1 MEIKNKKNIIIIT
14 IVIAVALCTLVITAA
29 FATSAKNDSPEECV
43 LTSYENTVALFVD
56 GKLKEVYSDIVL
68 DTLPK
73 QDVDQLNHGIHF
85 LTIEE
90 ARQAIEDY
98 DG

>member
-1 MEIKNKKNIIIIT
+1 MEIKRRKNIIIIT
-14 IVIAVALCTLVITAA
+14 IVATIALSILIITAG
-29 FATSAKNDSPEECV
+29 FAASAKKESPVGCI
-43 LTSYENTVALFVD
+43 LSSYQNTVALFVD
-56 GKLKEVYSDIVL
+56 GELKEVYSDIVL

-73 QDVDQLNHGIHF
+73 QDIDQLNHGIYF
-85 LTIEE
+85 STVDE